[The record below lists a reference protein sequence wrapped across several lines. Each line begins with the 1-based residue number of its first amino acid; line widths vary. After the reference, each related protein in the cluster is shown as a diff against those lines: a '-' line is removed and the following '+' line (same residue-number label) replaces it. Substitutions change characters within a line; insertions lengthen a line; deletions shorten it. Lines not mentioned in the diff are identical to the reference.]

1 MKSFLALF
9 LSLSLFSAA
18 PFATARGEPAS
29 VQDGINVEEGSRLR
43 KLVPAQ
49 QLEEQAAQQYA
60 ALKKEAAQ
68 KDVLVPENHPQV
80 QRLRAIAKRII
91 PHTERWNERADQW
104 PWEVNLIA
112 LKEVNAFCM
121 PGGKIAFFGGLLE
134 TLKLTDD
141 EVAIVMGHEIAH
153 ALREHARERM
163 AKGSLLSLG
172 ATIGSAVLGLGDIGQ
187 AVVGQG
193 AQLWMLKF
201 SRGHE
206 TDADVV
212 GLDIVARAGFDP
224 RAGVTLWQKMSA
236 LNKSAPPQWMSTH
249 PAGKNRIAQI
259 RKHLPSVMPL
269 YAKSRGTTVA
279 ALSPYQTNVKGI
291 APVK

>member
-1 MKSFLALF
+1 MK
-9 LSLSLFSAA
+9 
-18 PFATARGEPAS
+18 PFAALLLSFSMCCAMPYAS
-29 VQDGINVEEGSRLR
+29 AQTQDGIRVDEGSRVR
-43 KLVPAQ
+43 KLVPEQ
-49 QLEEQAAQQYA
+49 QLEEQATQQYA
-60 ALKKEAAQ
+60 QLKQEAKQ
-68 KDVLVPENHPQV
+68 KGVLVPDDHPQV
-80 QRLRAIAKRII
+80 QRLRTIAKRII
-91 PHTERWNERADQW
+91 PHTDRWNERADEW
-104 PWEVNLIA
+104 KWEVNLIA

-121 PGGKIAFFGGLLE
+121 PGGKIAFFSGLID

-201 SRGHE
+201 SRSHE
-206 TDADVV
+206 TDADTV
-212 GLDIVARAGFDP
+212 GLDVVARAGYDP
-224 RAGVTLWQKMSA
+224 RAGVTLWKKMA
-236 LNKSAPPQWMSTH
+236 LLDKNASPQWLSTH

-259 RKHLPSVMPL
+259 EKDLPQVMPL
-269 YAKSRGTTVA
+269 YAKSKGKTVA
-279 ALSPYQTNVKGI
+279 SLSPYQTNVKGI

>member
-1 MKSFLALF
+1 MKPFLALL
-9 LSLSLFSAA
+9 LSCSLACAA
-18 PFATARGEPAS
+18 PFASAQT
-29 VQDGINVEEGSRLR
+29 QDGIRVDEGSRVR
-43 KLVPAQ
+43 QLVPAA
-49 QLEEQAAQQYA
+49 QLEEQATQQYSQ
-60 ALKKEAAQ
+60 LKQEAKQ
-68 KDVLVPENHPQV
+68 KGVLVPEDHPQV

-91 PHTERWNERADQW
+91 PHTERWNDRADQW
-104 PWEVNLIA
+104 SWEVNLIA
-112 LKEVNAFCM
+112 LKDVNAFCM
-121 PGGKIAFFGGLLE
+121 PGGKIAFFGGLID

-172 ATIGSAVLGLGDIGQ
+172 ATIGSAVLGLGEIGQ

-206 TDADVV
+206 TDADTV
-212 GLDIVARAGFDP
+212 GLDVAARAGYDP
-224 RAGVTLWQKMSA
+224 RAGITLWKKMA
-236 LNKSAPPQWMSTH
+236 MLNKSDPPQWLSSH
-249 PAGKNRIAQI
+249 PAGKNRVAQI
-259 RKHLPSVMPL
+259 EKHLPSVMPL
-269 YAKSRGTTVA
+269 YAKSKGTTVA

>member
-1 MKSFLALF
+1 MKSFAAVL
-9 LSLSLFSAA
+9 LSLGLCCAM
-18 PFATARGEPAS
+18 PFAAAQT
-29 VQDGINVEEGSRLR
+29 QDGIRVDEGSRMR
-43 KLVPAQ
+43 QLVPAQ

-60 ALKKEAAQ
+60 QLKQEAKQ
-68 KDVLVPENHPQV
+68 KGVLVPDDHPQA
-80 QRLRAIAKRII
+80 QRLQAIAKRII
-91 PHTERWNERADQW
+91 PHTERWNERADAW
-104 PWEVNLIA
+104 KWEVNLIA

-121 PGGKIAFFGGLLE
+121 PGGKIAFFGGLID

-206 TDADVV
+206 TDADTV
-212 GLDIVARAGFDP
+212 GLDVVARAGFDP
-224 RAGVTLWQKMSA
+224 RAGVTLWKKMAA
-236 LNKSAPPQWMSTH
+236 LNKSDPPQWMSTH

-259 RKHLPSVMPL
+259 EKNLPSVMPL
-269 YAKSRGTTVA
+269 YAKSKGKTVA
-279 ALSPYQTNVKGI
+279 SLAPYQTNVKGI

>member
-1 MKSFLALF
+1 MKAISICLLALGIAF
-9 LSLSLFSAA
+9 AA
-18 PFATARGEPAS
+18 PVATAQT
-29 VQDGINVEEGSRLR
+29 QDGISVDEGSRVR
-43 KLVPAQ
+43 QLVPAE
-49 QLEEQAAQQYA
+49 QLEQQAVQQYA
-60 ALKKEAAQ
+60 QLKQEAKQ
-68 KDVLVPENHPQV
+68 KGVLVPEDHPQV

-121 PGGKIAFFGGLLE
+121 PGGKIAFFGGLIE

-206 TDADVV
+206 TDADTV

-224 RAGVTLWQKMSA
+224 RAGVTLWKKMAA
-236 LNKSAPPQWMSTH
+236 LNKSDPPQWMSTH

-259 RKHLPSVMPL
+259 EKNLPKVMPL
-269 YAKSRGTTVA
+269 YAKSKGTTVA

>member
-1 MKSFLALF
+1 MKVFATWLLT
-9 LSLSLFSAA
+9 LSMVFAA
-18 PFATARGEPAS
+18 PFAAAQT
-29 VQDGINVEEGSRLR
+29 QDGISVDEGSRMR
-43 KLVPAQ
+43 QLVPAQ
-49 QLEEQAAQQYA
+49 QLEEQATQQYA
-60 ALKKEAAQ
+60 QLKQEARQ
-68 KDVLVPENHPQV
+68 KGVLVPEDHPQV

-91 PHTERWNERADQW
+91 PHTDRWNERADEW
-104 PWEVNLIA
+104 NWEVNLIA
-112 LKEVNAFCM
+112 LKDVNAFCM
-121 PGGKIAFFGGLLE
+121 PGGKIAFFGGLLD

-141 EVAIVMGHEIAH
+141 EIAIVMGHEIAH
-153 ALREHARERM
+153 ALREHARERV

-172 ATIGSAVLGLGDIGQ
+172 ATIGSAVLGLGEIGQ

-206 TDADVV
+206 TDADLV
-212 GLDIVARAGFDP
+212 GLDVVARAGFDP
-224 RAGVTLWQKMSA
+224 RAGVTLWKKMAA
-236 LNKSAPPQWMSTH
+236 LNKSAPPQWLSTH

-259 RKHLPSVMPL
+259 EKNLPKVMPL
-269 YAKSRGTTVA
+269 YAKSKGTTVA